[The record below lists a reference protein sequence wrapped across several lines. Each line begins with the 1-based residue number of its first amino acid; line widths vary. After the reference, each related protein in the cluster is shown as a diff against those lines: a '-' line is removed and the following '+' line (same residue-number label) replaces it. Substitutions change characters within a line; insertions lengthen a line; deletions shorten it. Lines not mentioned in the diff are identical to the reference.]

1 MALDAT
7 APRRAGKRRSPRREI
22 SAGAFAALMYLPTLV
37 CLALVLAYPVLYAG
51 YLSLHRVGLGQLR
64 RGEFPFVG
72 LENYA
77 RLFDDRLFWVA
88 LKNTFLFTGV
98 TVVAEVVLG
107 VAIALLINQ
116 TGIWT
121 SRVTRLL
128 ILLPY
133 AVPPIANG
141 LIWSFIYSFQF
152 GFLNRMLFS
161 LGLIDAPINWSGNPG
176 DALYAVTVPYIWRTL
191 PFAILL
197 VHAALQG
204 IPRELHEA
212 AAVDGATAWRR
223 FWHITLPLTPAD
235 HRHYSHPAHLV
246 RVCGV
251 RGNSGDHAGW
261 PGRCDL
267 GCCLVQ
273 LQDLVCPAQQLR
285 RRLRIGLCPGAPD
298 RSPRDR
304 LCAFRLPPGDALMFK
319 QSPFVRTLLHLA
331 NLLVIAFFLLPLFA
345 VAIGSIQSERS
356 LQADTRAVFPREV
369 TLDNFL
375 VILSKGE
382 QKGRIFE
389 QVTYLPENIKQFFL
403 IGHCSI
409 PPSSQFP

>member
-77 RLFDDRLFWVA
+77 RLFDDRLFWIA

-133 AVPPIANG
+133 ALPPIASG

-161 LGLIDAPINWSGNPG
+161 LGLIDTPINWSGNPDG
-176 DALYAVTVPYIWRTL
+176 ALYAVTVPYIWRTL

-204 IPRELHEA
+204 IPRELHAGEPCD
-212 AAVDGATAWRR
+212 VEPRQERQR
-223 FWHITLPLTPAD
+223 FACAERAP
-235 HRHYSHPAHLV
+235 
-246 RVCGV
+246 
-251 RGNSGDHAGW
+251 HAGLHAR
-261 PGRCDL
+261 RCD
-267 GCCLVQ
+267 
-273 LQDLVCPAQQLR
+273 R
-285 RRLRIGLCPGAPD
+285 
-298 RSPRDR
+298 
-304 LCAFRLPPGDALMFK
+304 GDA
-319 QSPFVRTLLHLA
+319 PAR
-331 NLLVIAFFLLPLFA
+331 
-345 VAIGSIQSERS
+345 
-356 LQADTRAVFPREV
+356 QAP
-369 TLDNFL
+369 
-375 VILSKGE
+375 G
-382 QKGRIFE
+382 
-389 QVTYLPENIKQFFL
+389 
-403 IGHCSI
+403 
-409 PPSSQFP
+409 